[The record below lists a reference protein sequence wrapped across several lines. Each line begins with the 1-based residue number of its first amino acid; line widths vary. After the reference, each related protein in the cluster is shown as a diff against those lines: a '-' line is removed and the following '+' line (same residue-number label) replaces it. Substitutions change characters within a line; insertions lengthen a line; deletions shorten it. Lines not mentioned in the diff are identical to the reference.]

1 MFQTSTP
8 VVGDGFQNRKSE
20 VAALVQTIQRLGAGE
35 PKWVAILG
43 PRKIGKTSLV
53 LEAARLS
60 KSNTL
65 RIVVLDVQEQEPISA
80 EVFRRLALRVVDSA
94 LGTELGESLE
104 RLAVDPG
111 SYRNMLQKSASFAS
125 LPTGSVPGSISPNSS
140 RKP

>member
-65 RIVVLDVQEQEPISA
+65 RIVVLDVQELSVRTVIE
-80 EVFRRLALRVVDSA
+80 
-94 LGTELGESLE
+94 GG
-104 RLAVDPG
+104 
-111 SYRNMLQKSASFAS
+111 LQAIID
-125 LPTGSVPGSISPNSS
+125 GMG
-140 RKP
+140 